1 MIKGGNEHN
10 YENAEHQILARATKF
25 PTGLYLLFMYV
36 KYEFQRKNTLTL
48 DQVLAPNLNV
58 QSYRQHQVLKIYKSP
73 HLYMQ
78 ICHVRVV
85 AQILHPVPH
94 RHPTLKVIYQI
105 FQYLSFTNLITK
117 YKLSCPTL
125 SATVKQP

>member
-25 PTGLYLLFMYV
+25 PTGLYSLFMYV

-58 QSYRQHQVLKIYKSP
+58 QS
-73 HLYMQ
+73 
-78 ICHVRVV
+78 
-85 AQILHPVPH
+85 
-94 RHPTLKVIYQI
+94 
-105 FQYLSFTNLITK
+105 
-117 YKLSCPTL
+117 
-125 SATVKQP
+125 